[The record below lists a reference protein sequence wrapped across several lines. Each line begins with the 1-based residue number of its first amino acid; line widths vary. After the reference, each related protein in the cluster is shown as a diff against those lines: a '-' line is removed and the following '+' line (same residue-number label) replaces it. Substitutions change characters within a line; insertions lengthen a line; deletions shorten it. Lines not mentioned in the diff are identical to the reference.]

1 MAIEIKVPEMG
12 ESIVE
17 ATVGA
22 WVKNEGDQIEAGETI
37 LELETEKVNLE
48 VTAPA
53 TGTLETVNIPEGEI
67 VNVGTVLGTINT
79 ESIEKIQIQDNT
91 SDSKK
96 ELELPNN
103 TKTETQAEKSE
114 DKDVNITPVAKNLA
128 DKHSINIDSINGSGR
143 AGKITI
149 DDINSEINKNNQIN
163 TSNDELPVPQESLET
178 KKRITKRRETIA
190 KRLTDAHLNTVM
202 TTTYN
207 EVDMSEIM
215 AIRSKY
221 KDSFKEEKGVGLG
234 FMSFFVKS
242 VVQALIDFPNL
253 NSEMQEKEIILK
265 NYYHVGIAVASE
277 EGLVVPVLKNANTLS
292 FSQIEKSIANMVTK
306 TKTKSLTIDDL
317 TGGTFT
323 ITNGGV
329 FGSMFSTPILNH
341 PQVGI
346 LGMHTIKKKPV
357 VINDEIVIRPIMY
370 LALTYDHR
378 IVDGGEAVQFLVR
391 IKEFIEDPQKLL
403 IEN

>member
-1 MAIEIKVPEMG
+1 MG

-53 TGTLETVNIPEGEI
+53 TGTLETVNTSEGEV

-79 ESIEKIQIQDNT
+79 ELVGKVQTQENIN
-91 SDSKK
+91 DSKK
-96 ELELPNN
+96 EPELPDS
-103 TKTETQAEKSE
+103 TQTINQEEK
-114 DKDVNITPVAKNLA
+114 DINITPVAKNLA
-128 DKHSINIDSINGSGR
+128 DKHSINVDSIKGSGR

-149 DDINSEINKNNQIN
+149 DDINAEINKNTPLS
-163 TSNDELPVPQESLET
+163 TSDNNSPIPQESLET

-215 AIRSKY
+215 AIRTKY

-253 NSEMQEKEIILK
+253 NSEMRETEIILK
-265 NYYHVGIAVASE
+265 NYYHVGIAVASD

-292 FSQIEKSIANMVTK
+292 FSQIEKSIVEMVTK

-329 FGSMFSTPILNH
+329 FGSMFSTPIINP